1 MRVRRTGSSGLRA
14 ATISTLRGVPALSL
28 RRAEPKD
35 ADAIADVF
43 LAARKASMP
52 YLPDLHSDD
61 DTRSWI
67 RDVVLA
73 RDEVWVAAAG
83 DRIDGFLVVHGDV
96 LEHLY
101 VAPRLHGGG
110 VGSALFAKAKQLRP
124 QGFRLW
130 VFSGTCRR
138 AASTR
143 RAACASS
150 SSPTA
155 PGTKRASPTPC
166 TSGCLALSE

>member
-1 MRVRRTGSSGLRA
+1 
-14 ATISTLRGVPALSL
+14 VPALSL

-130 VFSGTCRR
+130 VFQRNMQARGFYEARGMRVVEFTDGSGNEEREPDALYEWSPELSPER
-138 AASTR
+138 AQPGAVREST
-143 RAACASS
+143 
-150 SSPTA
+150 
-155 PGTKRASPTPC
+155 GQ
-166 TSGCLALSE
+166 